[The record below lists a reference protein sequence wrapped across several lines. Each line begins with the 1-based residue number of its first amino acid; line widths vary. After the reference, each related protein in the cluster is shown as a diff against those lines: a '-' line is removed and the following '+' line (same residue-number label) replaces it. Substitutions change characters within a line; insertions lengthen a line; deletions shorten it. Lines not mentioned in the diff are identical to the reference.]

1 MYNIA
6 KVMKMLVPII
16 ILFSVYFLF
25 LLGGFIFIKKNQID
39 KSQYEVVTGY
49 QKGLLI
55 FGLVFT
61 IIGALLHILGLV
73 LILIDPNEENFILC
87 PIMGS
92 MFGYLGFALVVL
104 ITSQFEAIKGN
115 NIYIRRF
122 IKIKE
127 IPISDIA
134 SFNFLPN
141 MGFMAQDKY
150 GKKLFT
156 IGMGTK
162 GFDVFFNLLK
172 QRKEERIFSNVD
184 ELDALMN
191 QEEER
196 ETNTTLAAIGKEYR
210 DSYSSRKK
218 KTLIGSIIG
227 WGIVIVLAF
236 LFFLFLIKR
245 NDSRAIMIFFAL
257 VVLIIMSIV
266 ITQRLLT
273 NQKKE
278 LDKDDEW
285 LGAKHKMENKH
296 VVGYHKNKARAISL
310 LFIGPMII
318 GSISLLILPLTYASK
333 PVKQEDLVEVS
344 GQVEYMKE
352 IGDDDIVLAFKDN
365 PIEYRLDGVY
375 TKYFDYSVFKEVS
388 KGTTMYIQTDN
399 AKTISLNQKRTD
411 RKEYKKFYTL
421 KTDTKEY
428 LSYDN
433 YLKADQYNT
442 NFGKVMG
449 YICLGIGL
457 TSILAF
463 VIVKQTYGKSVKGEY
478 INV

>member
-1 MYNIA
+1 
-6 KVMKMLVPII
+6 MLIPII
-16 ILFSVYFLF
+16 IITSVYFLF
-25 LLGGFIFIKKNQID
+25 LLGGFIFVKKNQVD
-39 KSQYEVVTGY
+39 KSQYEVATGY

-55 FGLVFT
+55 FSLVFVVLGT
-61 IIGALLHILGLV
+61 LVNILGLV
-73 LILIDPNEENFILC
+73 LIIIDPNEENFILC

-92 MFGYLGFALVVL
+92 IFGYLGLALVVL

-127 IPISDIA
+127 IPINEVA
-134 SFNFLPN
+134 SINFLPN
-141 MGFMAQDKY
+141 MGLMAQDKN
-150 GKKLFT
+150 GKRLFS

-162 GFDVFFNLLK
+162 GFKEFLDLFK
-172 QRKEERIFSNVD
+172 QRKEGRIYSNVD

-196 ETNTTLAAIGKEYR
+196 VENTTLMEIGKEYR
-210 DSYSSRKK
+210 ESYPKRRKA
-218 KTLIGSIIG
+218 TLLSCI
-227 WGIVIVLAF
+227 LTF
-236 LFFLFLIKR
+236 
-245 NDSRAIMIFFAL
+245 AIFITIAL
-257 VVLIIMSIV
+257 VVFLYFVKGNDVRAILLFFVMVGLLIFCV
-266 ITQRLLT
+266 LTTKRLST
-273 NQKKE
+273 NLKNE

-296 VVGYHKNKARAISL
+296 VVGYHKNKAKAISL

-344 GQVEYMKE
+344 GQVEYMQE
-352 IGDDDIVLAFKDN
+352 IGDDDIVLAFIDN

-375 TKYFDYSVFKEVS
+375 TKYFDYSVFKEAN
-388 KGTTMYIQTDN
+388 KGTVMYIQTDN

-433 YLKADQYNT
+433 YLKADQYNI